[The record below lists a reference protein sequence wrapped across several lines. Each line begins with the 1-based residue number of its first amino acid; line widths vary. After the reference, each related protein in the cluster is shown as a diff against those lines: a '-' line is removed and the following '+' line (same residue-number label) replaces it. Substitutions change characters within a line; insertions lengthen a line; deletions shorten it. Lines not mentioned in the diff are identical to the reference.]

1 MELSFENI
9 NVILDKKPI
18 LKNVSVTAKDR
29 KITGIVG
36 PNGSGKS
43 TLIKTLFGIV
53 KYQSGNI
60 SIDGK
65 SVKSYPKTFI
75 AQNIGYISQETSCP
89 FDFTVKEMVAMGL
102 YPHARKYRGR
112 NKEEIAADAKG
123 ATADMPGHANRNKEK
138 IIADALEQTGISHL
152 GDRSFLSL
160 SGGEKKSVMLTRTIA
175 QQAETLILD
184 EPTNHLDIR
193 HQLFIM
199 EFLRRKQFT
208 SLIVLHDLN
217 LACMY
222 CDELFLLDQGTVAAS
237 GTPTEV
243 LTAETVKKVFGV
255 DGYAEKHLQGECRFF
270 LEREEIQRERG
281 YNEKDCNSYLSEFG
295 RK

>member
-18 LKNVSVTAKDR
+18 LKNVDVNVKNQ

-53 KYQSGNI
+53 KYHSGNI

-65 SVKSYPKTFI
+65 PVKSYPKTFI

-102 YPHARKYRGR
+102 YPHAKKYKGR
-112 NKEEIAADAKG
+112 NKEEIVSA
-123 ATADMPGHANRNKEK
+123 
-138 IIADALEQTGISHL
+138 ALEQTGISHL
-152 GDRSFLSL
+152 GNRSFLSL
-160 SGGEKKSVMLTRTIA
+160 SGGEKKSVMLTRAIA

-222 CDELFLLDQGTVAAS
+222 CDELFLLDQGNVVAS
-237 GTPTEV
+237 GAPEEV

-255 DGYAEKHLQGECRFF
+255 DGYAKKHLQGECRFF
-270 LEREEIQRERG
+270 LEREG
-281 YNEKDCNSYLSEFG
+281 YNEKDCNSYLSKFG